1 MINVRCSLIV
11 SIFSL
16 DECRHSGIPLKCFRT
31 LGEAADPY
39 NSGEGGPLM

>member
-1 MINVRCSLIV
+1 MSVVTQGFPS
-11 SIFSL
+11 
-16 DECRHSGIPLKCFRT
+16 KCFST